1 MFHIIIPT
9 FNRQNLLPRAI
20 DSVLNQKTYI
30 NYNIYLIDDWST
42 DNTKNILN
50 NYSHKN
56 IFYFYKNN
64 WWVSSARNFWIKE
77 VLKKSNK
84 GDFILFLDSDDELV
98 DDSLKIIYE
107 KIKKYNKIKYFAFWV
122 KDELWNNKFY
132 NKKNNQEITYIDSL
146 SESKLRWEFFRVIS
160 VDIFEKKFFYFPEW
174 LNWGEF
180 FFRNEINK
188 FFSLLSTNEIVR
200 VYHNDNIWITR
211 DLLNKSKVYNFL
223 NVTKLFL
230 DNYWKDLYLINK
242 RLLWLHYLVYS
253 RMLALSWNKIK
264 SIKIWILWFL
274 YSLDFFRFFLYL
286 ISLFPYWISINNFL
300 LKLKK

>member
-9 FNRQNLLPRAI
+9 FNRHDLLPRAI
-20 DSVLNQKTYI
+20 NSVLKQKNYI
-30 NYNIYLIDDWST
+30 NYNIYVIDDWST
-42 DNTKNILN
+42 DNTKNIIN
-50 NYSHKN
+50 NYSYKN

-107 KIKKYNKIKYFAFWV
+107 KIKNYNQIKYFAFWV

-146 SESKLRWEFFRVIS
+146 AESKLRWEFFRVIS
-160 VDIFEKKFFYFPEW
+160 VDIFEKNFFYFPEW

-188 FFSLLSTNEIVR
+188 FFSLLATDEIVR
-200 VYHNDNIWITR
+200 IYHNDNIWITR

-230 DNYWKDLYLINK
+230 DNYWKDLYRINK

-253 RMLALSWNKIK
+253 RMLALSWKKFI

-286 ISLFPYWISINNFL
+286 ISLLPYWISINNFL